1 MARSLLHHILAIYLV
16 YSVLDTTTIAAAVS
30 SSEVLALLQR
40 DTGSCP
46 NSFDH
51 CANSKLPADFCCPSS
66 STCISLDNASSA
78 ICCPEGSD
86 CSFIQPITCDIQ
98 LQNVTAHPTNSLKT
112 TKLDDSLPKC
122 GDSCCPF
129 GYTCQNDN
137 TCALDKDTS
146 SSATSSANPST
157 SAAATSST
165 QTTVATASSETGY
178 TSSVTSE
185 TSAPSATPSIAITA
199 NPSATD
205 SANPTTTS
213 PYSSTSTWDA
223 TSLAGLSTTS
233 PSLTP
238 KCPSFPTK
246 AIIAGF
252 FPGLLCGVIITLLVT
267 ICFKRRSRRRV
278 PPVSKIPHI
287 RQRSSDGG
295 IIGISGPI
303 MTEENSFR
311 SDFLRRNGLSRNS
324 VGGRSILHR
333 SRSRVR
339 SLFATGPP
347 KGNIYTTDRSAPP
360 LPVTPPRQI
369 IPQRPPSTESITVF
383 SPEAFASSDVLN
395 PSPYPPRPNTT
406 FTEMID
412 NVGFKNSDGN
422 PYYRVTET
430 PKPPSQTQSP
440 PRRLA

>member
-1 MARSLLHHILAIYLV
+1 MARSLLHRVLAV
-16 YSVLDTTTIAAAVS
+16 YVISVLDITTRAAAVS
-30 SSEVLALLQR
+30 SDDALTLLQR
-40 DTGSCP
+40 DSNSCP
-46 NSFDH
+46 SSFDR
-51 CANSKLPADFCCPSS
+51 CANPKLPAGFCCPSS

-98 LQNVTAHPTNSLKT
+98 LQNATAHPTNSLKT
-112 TKLDDSLPKC
+112 TKLSDALPKC

-129 GYTCQNDN
+129 GYTCQNGK
-137 TCALDKDTS
+137 TCALDKETS
-146 SSATSSANPST
+146 SSATSSAKPST

-165 QTTVATASSETGY
+165 QSMSASTSSETGH
-178 TSSVTSE
+178 TGSLTSE
-185 TSAPSATPSIAITA
+185 TQAPSATPSIPVTA
-199 NPSATD
+199 DSSATG
-205 SANPTTTS
+205 SANPTITS
-213 PYSSTSTWDA
+213 PYSSASSWDA
-223 TSLAGLSTTS
+223 TSLAGLSTSS

-246 AIIAGF
+246 AIVAGF
-252 FPGLLCGVIITLLVT
+252 FPGLICGVMITLVAM
-267 ICFKRRSRRRV
+267 ICFKRRNKQRV
-278 PPVSKIPHI
+278 PPTSKIPHI

-303 MTEENSFR
+303 AHEENSFR
-311 SDFLRRNGLSRNS
+311 SDFLLRNGPSRNS
-324 VGGRSILHR
+324 AGGRSILHR

-339 SLFATGPP
+339 SLFSGPP
-347 KGNIYTTDRSAPP
+347 KGNVYTTDRSAPP

-369 IPQRPPSTESITVF
+369 IPQRPPSTESIKVF
-383 SPEAFASSDVLN
+383 SPEAFTSSGVLN

-430 PKPPSQTQSP
+430 PKLPSQTQSP